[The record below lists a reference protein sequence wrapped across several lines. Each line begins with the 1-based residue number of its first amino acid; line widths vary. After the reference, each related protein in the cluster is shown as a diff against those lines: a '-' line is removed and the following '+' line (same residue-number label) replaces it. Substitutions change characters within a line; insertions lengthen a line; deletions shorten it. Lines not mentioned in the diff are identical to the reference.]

1 MTNTPETVQLEHV
14 NVSVT
19 RKPGCI
25 IHLDITVDAEGAKA
39 AYSKAVKSV
48 NKEVNVPGFRKG
60 KAPESVVIQ
69 QFGKYIQQEWKDL
82 LANTSFKEFL
92 AKTELYPFTTDRS
105 IKKVDVKSVSMEG
118 AQISIDYEARPDVPT
133 VSQEGIHLN
142 KITREPI
149 TSEEIEETIHQ
160 IQLHHAEWTEINDR
174 PIQDGDF
181 VSLTIDTMEEP
192 SRNICNNLRFEVG
205 EGKMGNWL
213 RTLLI
218 GKNPGDTVEGMSEK
232 DDKLP
237 ADADFKPTLCK
248 IQINKHWTA
257 QLPPIDDALA
267 TKVGVASLDEL
278 RPRIEQDLNR
288 RADAEVQDQ
297 LRAQVEEH
305 LLKSYPFEIPSS
317 LVEAQRKE
325 MLNRQVRKL
334 SEANEAPEAMAGK
347 VRNAQLEIDKELD
360 RAYRLFFISRKI
372 AEENGIQVYE
382 REIMNEMMRQI
393 SLPQGQGIIDPSMDS
408 EEARSKLF
416 VNVLSQKVLDFL
428 ASKAS
433 VA

>member
-1 MTNTPETVQLEHV
+1 MTHTAETIELEHV
-14 NVSVT
+14 KVKVT

-25 IHLDITVDAEGAKA
+25 IHLDLSVDAEGAKA
-39 AYSKAVKSV
+39 AYAKAIKSV

-60 KAPESVVIQ
+60 KAPESLVIQ

-82 LANTSFKEFL
+82 IANTSFKEFL

-105 IKKVDVKSVSMEG
+105 IKKVDVKSLSMEG
-118 AQISIDYEARPDVPT
+118 AEIGIDYEARPDVPNIDHST
-133 VSQEGIHLN
+133 IQLKKVG
-142 KITREPI
+142 REPI
-149 TSEEIEETIHQ
+149 TTEEIEETIHQ

-181 VSLTIDTMEEP
+181 VSLTIDTVEEP
-192 SRNICNNLRFEVG
+192 SRNICKNLRFEVG
-205 EGKMGNWL
+205 EGKMGEWL

-237 ADADFKPTLCK
+237 ADTDFKPTLCK
-248 IQINKHWTA
+248 IHINKHWTA
-257 QLPPIDDALA
+257 VLPTIDDTLA
-267 TKVGVASLDEL
+267 SKVGVATLGEL

-288 RADAEVQDQ
+288 RADAEMQDQ
-297 LRAQVEEH
+297 LRAQVEDY
-305 LLKSYPFEIPSS
+305 LLKTYPFDLPSS
-317 LVEAQRKE
+317 LLEAQRKE
-325 MLNRQVRKL
+325 MLNRHVRQL

-347 VRNAQLEIDKELD
+347 VRTAQVEIDRELD
-360 RAYRLFFISRKI
+360 RAYRLFFLSRKV

-393 SLPQGQGIIDPSMDS
+393 SLPQGQGIIDPSMDQ

-428 ASKAS
+428 ASKAT